1 MRVLPLF
8 LLSVL
13 AQPAAATTVSDGPYL
28 QLVPHQTAVTARWVC
43 DDKIHQQQLTTDQ
56 MVPAVCGFQQP
67 IRIDTQPPAGWQF
80 RSPRFAAIS
89 DIHGQ
94 YDLMLRLLQAGGI
107 VDAKHNWS
115 FGRNHLVVVGD
126 VMDRGDKV
134 TQALWQL
141 YTLQQQA
148 RRAGGALHLLPGNHE
163 TMVLRGD
170 LRYVH
175 PQYLQVAEKLKT
187 PLPVLYGKDT
197 VLGQW
202 LRQLPLF
209 IRINDTLFV
218 HGGLSPQM
226 ANRMETAEQIQAGF
240 AQSWGLSK
248 DELLQTDLPQ
258 LLQRSEGPL
267 WYRGYF
273 RNKDNI
279 PFDPRGLR
287 QQLADFG
294 AKQIVVGHTSMDD
307 VYQHH
312 NGLVYSVDSSIKNGK
327 SGAVLHFID
336 GQWFRSGLDGSLKP
350 VSAAPVSPQKT
361 NDN

>member
-1 MRVLPLF
+1 MPVFPLL
-8 LLSVL
+8 LLSLL
-13 AQPAAATTVSDGPYL
+13 ALPAAAEAVSDGPYL
-28 QLVPHQTAVTARWVC
+28 QFTPDRTAVTARWVC
-43 DDKIHQQQLTTDQ
+43 DDNIRQQQIKLDLA
-56 MVPAVCGFQQP
+56 VPVICGFNKP
-67 IRIDTQPPAGWQF
+67 IRVDTQPPAGWQF
-80 RSPRFAAIS
+80 QSPRFAAIS

-94 YDLMLRLLQAGGI
+94 YDLMLQLLQAAGI
-107 VDAKHNWS
+107 IDAEHNWR

-126 VMDRGDKV
+126 VMDRGEQV
-134 TQALWQL
+134 TEALWLL

-148 RRAGGALHLLPGNHE
+148 RRAGGALHILPGNHE

-175 PQYLQVAEKLKT
+175 PHYLQVAKQLQT
-187 PLPVLYGKDT
+187 PLPELYSKET

-226 ANRMETAEQIQAGF
+226 AARPESAEQLQTAF
-240 AQSWGLSK
+240 QQSWGLTK
-248 DELLQTDLPQ
+248 AELANTDLPQ

-273 RNKDNI
+273 SSKHNT
-279 PFDPRGLR
+279 PFDAQLLR

-294 AKQIVVGHTSMDD
+294 ATQIVVGHTSMDD

-312 NGLVYSVDSSIKNGK
+312 NGLVYSVDSSIKKGK
-327 SGAVLHFID
+327 SGAVLHFIA
-336 GQWFRSGLDGSLKP
+336 GKWFRSGLDGVLKSVP
-350 VSAAPVSPQKT
+350 AAPAASRQT
-361 NDN
+361 ND

>member
-1 MRVLPLF
+1 MQVFPWLF
-8 LLSVL
+8 LSLL
-13 AQPAAATTVSDGPYL
+13 AQPVAVPAVSDGPYL
-28 QLVPHQTAVTARWVC
+28 QLQPNQSAVTARWVC

-56 MVPAVCGFQQP
+56 LVPAVCGFQQP
-67 IRIDTQPPAGWQF
+67 IRIDTRPPAGWQF
-80 RSPRFAAIS
+80 HSARFAAIS

-134 TQALWQL
+134 TQALWLL

-148 RRAGGALHLLPGNHE
+148 RQAGGALHLLPGNHE

-175 PQYLQVAEKLKT
+175 PQYLKVAGQLKT
-187 PLPVLYGKDT
+187 PLPALYGKDT

-226 ANRMETAEQIQAGF
+226 ASRAETAEQLQAGF
-240 AQSWGLSK
+240 QQSWGLTK
-248 DELLQTDLPQ
+248 DQLRQTDLPQ

-273 RNKDNI
+273 RANNKA
-279 PFDPRGLR
+279 PFDPQLLR
-287 QQLADFG
+287 QQLAEFG

-307 VYQHH
+307 VYLHH
-312 NGLVYSVDSSIKNGK
+312 NGLVYSVDSSIKDGK
-327 SGAVLHFID
+327 SGAVLHFVD

-350 VSAAPVSPQKT
+350 VLAAPAAPHK
-361 NDN
+361 NEL